1 MGLAP
6 YGKPIFKDLI
16 LNKLIDVKNDGSFRL
31 KMKYFN
37 YATGLTMTNLILTN
51 YLEIKG
57 EIQKQKK

>member
-1 MGLAP
+1 MIGL

-37 YATGLTMTNLILTN
+37 YATGLTMTNSDFDKLF
-51 YLEIKG
+51 EIKG
-57 EIQKQKK
+57 EIRNRKKN